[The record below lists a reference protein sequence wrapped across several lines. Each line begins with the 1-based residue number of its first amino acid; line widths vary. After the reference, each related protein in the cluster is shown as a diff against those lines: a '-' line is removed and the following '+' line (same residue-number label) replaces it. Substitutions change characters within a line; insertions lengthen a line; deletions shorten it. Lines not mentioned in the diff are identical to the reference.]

1 MNESQRKKTLERL
14 ADRMERVGDE
24 LRVRAHLAGMEAKDA
39 WDRAHL
45 ERITDEL
52 RGAAEEA
59 RLQIHLASLDA
70 RKAWSRVD
78 DKIGEL
84 SGRFGTTADEIV
96 RELSRGLSDVTRALR
111 EGGAPRERD
120 ERR

>member
-1 MNESQRKKTLERL
+1 MVGSQSKKPLERL

-24 LRVRAHLAGMEAKDA
+24 LRVRAHLAGLEAKDA

-45 ERITDEL
+45 ERIQDEL
-52 RGAAEEA
+52 RVAAEEA
-59 RLQIHLASLDA
+59 RLQMHLASLDA
-70 RKAWSRVD
+70 RTAWGRIEK
-78 DKIGEL
+78 KIDEL
-84 SGRFGTTADEIV
+84 RGRFGPAADDVV

-111 EGGAPRERD
+111 EGAPREGD

>member
-1 MNESQRKKTLERL
+1 MTEPQKKPLDRL

-39 WDRAHL
+39 WDRAHM

-52 RGAAEEA
+52 RGAADEA
-59 RLQIHLASLDA
+59 RLQMHLASLDA
-70 RKAWSRVD
+70 RTAWNRI
-78 DKIGEL
+78 DKKVGEL
-84 SGRFGTTADEIV
+84 SGRFGTAADDVV
-96 RELSRGLSDVTRALR
+96 RELARGLEDVARALR
-111 EGGAPRERD
+111 EGGEPKERD

>member
-1 MNESQRKKTLERL
+1 MVESQQKKSLERL

-52 RGAAEEA
+52 RSAAEEA

-70 RKAWSRVD
+70 RTAWSRVD
-78 DKIGEL
+78 KKIGEL
-84 SGRFGTTADEIV
+84 SGRFGTAADEVV

-111 EGGAPRERD
+111 EGAPRERD